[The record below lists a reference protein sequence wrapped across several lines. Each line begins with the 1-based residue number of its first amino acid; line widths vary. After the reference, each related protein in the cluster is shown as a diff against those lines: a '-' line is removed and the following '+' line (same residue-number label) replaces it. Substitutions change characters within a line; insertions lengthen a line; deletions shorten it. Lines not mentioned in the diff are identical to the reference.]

1 MSFRNTKTP
10 IKPTCKPK
18 YIVPKRK
25 HAKAGVAEYYL
36 EGEVLE
42 KFIKL
47 FPIHSNRRIMQWFG
61 LSFSTVQRFKR
72 ELGLKKDMAKIRKEQ
87 AADAKKI
94 CEKNGY
100 YDSIRGK
107 KPSEAC
113 IEATRAM
120 WAAGFHPLRQIMASN
135 PRRYKRL
142 VKKRAEQRKELW
154 RKEALREDY
163 GLARHTKLRLQT
175 MTHKMSSQKHSMI
188 AKNNYFADPEH
199 SNWVCYDSETKRS
212 AVREATAERIGLV
225 VVAGET
231 NND

>member
-10 IKPTCKPK
+10 TKPTCKPK
-18 YIVPKRK
+18 YIVPMRK
-25 HAKAGVAEYYL
+25 HVSSGAMEYYL

-42 KFIKL
+42 KFAKL

-61 LSFSTVQRFKR
+61 LSFATVQRFKR
-72 ELGLKKDMAKIRKEQ
+72 ELGLKKDMTKIRKEQ
-87 AADAKKI
+87 AADTKKI

-113 IEATRAM
+113 VEATRAM
-120 WAAGFHPLRQIMASN
+120 WAAGFHPLGQIKASN

-142 VKKRAEQRKELW
+142 MKKKSEQRKELH
-154 RKEALREDY
+154 RKEALREEY
-163 GLARHTKLRLQT
+163 GLERRTKLRLQT

-188 AKNNYFADPEH
+188 TKNNYFADSEH
-199 SNWVCYDSETKRS
+199 ENWVCYDSETKRS

-225 VVAGET
+225 IVEGET
-231 NND
+231 SND

>member
-10 IKPTCKPK
+10 TKPTTKPK
-18 YIVPKRK
+18 YIVPMRK
-25 HAKAGVAEYYL
+25 HARTGVMEYYL

-61 LSFSTVQRFKR
+61 LSHATVQRFKR
-72 ELGLKKDMAKIRKEQ
+72 KLGLKKDMAKIRKEQ
-87 AADAKKI
+87 AADIKKI

-107 KPSEAC
+107 RPSEAC
-113 IEATRAM
+113 MEAARAM
-120 WAAGFHPLRQIMASN
+120 RAAGFQPIRQLKASD
-135 PRRYKRL
+135 PRKYKRL
-142 VKKRAEQRKELW
+142 MKKKSEQRKELH
-154 RKEALREDY
+154 RKEALREKY
-163 GLARHTKLRLQT
+163 GLERHTKLRLQT

-188 AKNNYFADPEH
+188 AENNYFADPEH
-199 SNWVCYDSETKRS
+199 VNWICYDSETKRS

-225 VVAGET
+225 VVEGET
-231 NND
+231 SND